1 MYEDGQLICIFAP
14 FGRIVRNTMTKK
26 SLWKYHYTITDY
38 LGNARVE
45 FVPHNGS
52 QPEVVQSVSY
62 YPFGYTLHC
71 NDYGSQQPN
80 RHLFGGK
87 ELQDQTLAGITFGWY
102 DFEARMYDPT
112 IGRFMQTDPMAEKY
126 YWISPYAY
134 CANNPI
140 KFIDP
145 TGEDIWE
152 INNEGRIIN
161 RIKDKSQDAFYMVE
175 QDADGN
181 YQRTFTTDAEGN
193 KIYNSISFEYGTIE
207 SQRSISFS
215 PDGQTTDTYDVYRIR
230 GDNNGTALFEFMSNN
245 ISGSRTGVEIS
256 QAMTGIKG
264 DKGLNF
270 ITTGHTKAKEPGMTH
285 LLMGQLLN
293 GYTIRELNHS
303 HPYTPNPS
311 TSDKRFASQIK
322 DIMKQRNIS
331 VPEFNLYY
339 VPDKQKI
346 PFGR

>member
-1 MYEDGQLICIFAP
+1 MLIEINQPNIGTMNYVIKDHQGSMYATVTGNTVERYSFDAW
-14 FGRIVRNTMTKK
+14 GRRRNPQT
-26 SLWKYHYTITDY
+26 L
-38 LGNARVE
+38 
-45 FVPHNGS
+45 
-52 QPEVVQSVSY
+52 SY
-62 YPFGYTLHC
+62 DNVTTSFDRGYTLHEHY
-71 NDYGSQQPN
+71 DD
-80 RHLFGGK
+80 FGLINMNGR
-87 ELQDQTLAGITFGWY
+87 L
-102 DFEARMYDPT
+102 YDPT

-140 KFIDP
+140 KFVDP

-193 KIYNSISFEYGTIE
+193 KIYNNISFEYGTIE

-215 PDGQTTDTYDVYRIR
+215 PDSQTTDTYDVYRIR